1 MSFQNPARDLYN
13 DGSDITCR
21 ADTAVTGKTFAAVA
35 GPRVDNLVTIGTAPA
50 GARAAGVVKYDAAA
64 DDLVG
69 LARGSG
75 RVITV
80 TAGGAITAG
89 DDVQVGAGGRAIK
102 ATDGVVVGYAVDT
115 ATNGTDV
122 PVSLL

>member
-1 MSFQNPARDLYN
+1 MSYQNPARDLYN

-21 ADTAVTGKTFAAVA
+21 ATAKVTGKTFAAISGA
-35 GPRVDNLVTIGTAPA
+35 RVDNLIGITTAAA
-50 GARAAGVVKYDAAA
+50 GARTAGVVKYDANT

-69 LARGSG
+69 VARGSG

-89 DDVQVGAGGRAIK
+89 DDIQVGANGKAIK